1 MADFFP
7 EARGLV
13 SLLKIILSDITL
25 EILHYTSNFL
35 KNSTGISTPSLDAGG
50 GEDLPRTKTTGLLL
64 NLLHLIEFL
73 SLSVLRQK

>member
-50 GEDLPRTKTTGLLL
+50 EYLPRTKTTGLLL

-73 SLSVLRQK
+73 SLSGLRQK

>member
-1 MADFFP
+1 M
-7 EARGLV
+7 L
-13 SLLKIILSDITL
+13 
-25 EILHYTSNFL
+25 
-35 KNSTGISTPSLDAGG
+35 G